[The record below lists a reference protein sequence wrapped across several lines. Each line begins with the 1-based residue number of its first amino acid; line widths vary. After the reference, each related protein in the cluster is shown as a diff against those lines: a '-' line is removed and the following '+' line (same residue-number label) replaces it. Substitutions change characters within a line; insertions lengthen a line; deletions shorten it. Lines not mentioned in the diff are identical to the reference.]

1 MTHTNRLLTRLEAI
15 GQALE
20 RSGRALALIG
30 LGSVGAELE
39 RLDEFSDLDF
49 FVIAEPGAK
58 GLFLHQLGWLQN
70 IAPIAYHFQNTPDG
84 HKLLFADGI
93 FCEFAIFEPA
103 ELAEIP
109 FAPGRIVWKRADADS
124 ALANP
129 ARPPAGPEEHSL
141 EWLVGEALTNL
152 FVGLSRQ
159 RRGEKLSAT
168 RFIQGYAV
176 DRVVALAQ
184 RVEVERPVRRD
195 PFVGERRFEQRF
207 HAVTHELPNFMQ
219 GYDHNVASARAILA
233 FLVRH
238 FDVNPA
244 MRQAIL
250 ALCAAAE
257 PEPAGDPRHGTPGSE
272 PR

>member
-1 MTHTNRLLTRLEAI
+1 MTSSNRLLNRLEAI

-30 LGSVGAELE
+30 LGSVGTELE

-49 FVIAEPGAK
+49 FVIVEAGAK
-58 GLFLHQLGWLQN
+58 PDYLHQLGWLQAV
-70 IAPIAYHFQNTPDG
+70 APIAYHFQNTPDG

-93 FCEFAIFEPA
+93 FCEFAVFERA

-109 FAPGRIVWKRADADS
+109 FAPGRIVWKRPGVED
-124 ALANP
+124 ALALP
-129 ARPPAGPEEHSL
+129 AVRPGRPDDHSL
-141 EWLVGEALTNL
+141 EWLLGEALTNL
-152 FVGLSRQ
+152 YVGLSRH
-159 RRGEKLSAT
+159 RRGEQLSAT

-176 DRVVALAQ
+176 DRLVELAT
-184 RVEVERPVRRD
+184 RVEPERPVRRD

-207 HAVTHELPNFMQ
+207 QAMALELPHFMQ
-219 GYDHNVASARAILA
+219 GYARNVESARAILA

-250 ALCAAAE
+250 ALAAAE
-257 PEPAGDPRHGTPGSE
+257 EAGALPAAAS
-272 PR
+272 

>member
-1 MTHTNRLLTRLEAI
+1 MSPSRRLLTRLEAI
-15 GQALE
+15 GQSLE

-49 FVIAEPGAK
+49 FVIVEPGARPDY
-58 GLFLHQLGWLQN
+58 LHQLGWLQSV
-70 IAPIAYHFQNTPDG
+70 APIAYHFQNTPDG

-93 FCEFAIFEPA
+93 FCEFAIFEPT

-109 FAPGRIVWKRADADS
+109 FAPGRIVWKRPGVDE
-124 ALANP
+124 ALALP
-129 ARPPAGPEEHSL
+129 ATPPTRPPERTL
-141 EWLVGEALTNL
+141 EWLLGEALTNL
-152 FVGLSRQ
+152 YVGLGRH
-159 RRGEKLSAT
+159 RRGEKLSAV

-176 DRVVALAQ
+176 DRLVELAQ
-184 RVEVERPVRRD
+184 RVESERPARRD
-195 PFVGERRFEQRF
+195 PFAGERRFEQRF
-207 HAVTHELPNFMQ
+207 HAMALELPYFMQ
-219 GYDHNVASARAILA
+219 GYDRNIESARAILA

-250 ALCAAAE
+250 TLAAEEAAA
-257 PEPAGDPRHGTPGSE
+257 PAPAPK
-272 PR
+272 P